1 MEDDEDDGIPPRVR
15 EEERPDDRRDDDAGA
30 DAGCGCS
37 GGGCRVRISL
47 ARAGGA
53 EVASSAIA
61 RLPLLRSRTDSCS
74 RTGTGSTS
82 GSAREGAETVAL
94 MSCSRRRRSTM
105 SETRPISGELDEMR
119 TWLSAS
125 AEGTDGS
132 GTLAVVASPPARPVT
147 ALDDGGA
154 RGCPVVEV
162 VFTEL

>member
-1 MEDDEDDGIPPRVR
+1 MEDGDEDDAIPGVLD
-15 EEERPDDRRDDDAGA
+15 EERPDRRDDEA
-30 DAGCGCS
+30 DADGCGGCS
-37 GGGCRVRISL
+37 GGCRVLISL
-47 ARAGGA
+47 ARAGG
-53 EVASSAIA
+53 VAAALSAVA
-61 RLPLLRSRTDSCS
+61 LPPRLPLLRSRTDSCS
-74 RTGTGSTS
+74 KTGTGSIS

-94 MSCSRRRRSTM
+94 MSCSRRLRSTM
-105 SETRPISGELDEMR
+105 SDTSPISGELEEMR

-132 GTLAVVASPPARPVT
+132 GAPAVVASPARPET

>member
-1 MEDDEDDGIPPRVR
+1 MEDGDEDDAIPGVLD
-15 EEERPDDRRDDDAGA
+15 EERPDRRDDDADA
-30 DAGCGCS
+30 DGCGGCS
-37 GGGCRVRISL
+37 GGCRVLISL
-47 ARAGGA
+47 ARAGG
-53 EVASSAIA
+53 VAAALSAVA
-61 RLPLLRSRTDSCS
+61 LPRLPLLRSRTDSCS
-74 RTGTGSTS
+74 KTGTGSIS

-94 MSCSRRRRSTM
+94 MSCSRRLRSTM
-105 SETRPISGELDEMR
+105 SDTSPISGELEEMR

-132 GTLAVVASPPARPVT
+132 GAPAVVASPARPET